1 MYSKIHNPKTNRNVS
16 INTTLGKKILKS
28 YLKKLGISGGAEP
41 DPDTLFASLLN
52 KRIGLNHLSTTRALA
67 LHDFRIGDRV
77 QATNLQNQPIGFI
90 LAEPRAGWLTVRLD
104 GHDDVNQVW
113 HRNLVATGRARGERE
128 RNAFHGPGAQ
138 VPPAPNAE
146 VQRVPIHEGDRVQIT
161 TDGELQNAYGIVRR
175 IYRVFDDRADT
186 IVILPDGY
194 DRVVHIFEDYVVPAN
209 HRGHIYGG
217 PGAIDPRS

>member
-90 LAEPRAGWLTVRLD
+90 LAEPRAGWFTVILD
-104 GHDDVNQVW
+104 GYDDVNQVW
-113 HRNLVATGRARGERE
+113 HRNLVLQRPRAPGERE
-128 RNAFHGPGAQ
+128 RHAFQGPAPAAAPLHGPRPHLNS
-138 VPPAPNAE
+138 VYYHPLTPPVSEIARDSTGRPLLLEDSSRMVGERDSAPYDSSPMPSIPE
-146 VQRVPIHEGDRVQIT
+146 RERRP
-161 TDGELQNAYGIVRR
+161 YG
-175 IYRVFDDRADT
+175 
-186 IVILPDGY
+186 
-194 DRVVHIFEDYVVPAN
+194 
-209 HRGHIYGG
+209 
-217 PGAIDPRS
+217 